1 MEVKV
6 TIGITPTLEK
16 ILSNLFSALSPKN
29 ISVQMDLPQ
38 ESVQPTTQQQVQQSI
53 QQTQPAQQVPIQSSR
68 AATATQPV
76 QTVVPTIQTQRPVQS
91 VQQPQNVPTS
101 APKYTLD
108 QLQLAATQLM
118 DAGRMADLQQLLAS
132 FGIQYLTALPEEQYG
147 AFATKLRELGAK
159 I

>member
-16 ILSNLFSALSPKN
+16 ILSNLVSALSLSPKN
-29 ISVQMDLPQ
+29 ISVQPDLPQ
-38 ESVQPTTQQQVQQSI
+38 KSVQPTTQQPVQQPV
-53 QQTQPAQQVPIQSSR
+53 QQTQPTQQVPIQS
-68 AATATQPV
+68 AETQPV
-76 QTVVPTIQTQRPVQS
+76 QTVVPPTQIKQPVQP

-132 FGIQYLTALPEEQYG
+132 FGIQYLTALREEQYG